1 MLAMRVLAVTLLV
14 VGILAGC
21 AAERTIY
28 RDSDGR
34 IQERWNCPYAACLG
48 IGHRP
53 MLGNTGG
60 RETIRS
66 GP

>member
-1 MLAMRVLAVTLLV
+1 MRILAVTLLLAW
-14 VGILAGC
+14 ILAGC

-34 IQERWNCPYAACLG
+34 IQEERKCSSAVCLG
-48 IGHRP
+48 IGPLRP
-53 MLGNTGG
+53 IG